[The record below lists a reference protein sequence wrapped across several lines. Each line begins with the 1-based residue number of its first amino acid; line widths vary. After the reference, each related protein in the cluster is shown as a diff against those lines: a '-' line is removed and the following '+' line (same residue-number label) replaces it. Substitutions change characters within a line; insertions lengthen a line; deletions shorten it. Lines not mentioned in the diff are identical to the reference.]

1 MKLNLKN
8 RGLWIDIVN
17 MILGLII
24 IVLALIAIHN
34 GNGGGDTFAVVFFLG
49 AVMFFLNAVK
59 EFQRNRFRAVLF
71 LIVTLILVA
80 AGLFSLGLLGAVL

>member
-1 MKLNLKN
+1 MKLNFKN

-17 MILGLII
+17 MILGLVI
-24 IVLALIAIHN
+24 IVLAIIAIHN

-59 EFQRNRFRAVLF
+59 EFPGNRFRAVLF
-71 LIVTLILVA
+71 LIITVILLT
-80 AGLFSLGLLGAVL
+80 AGLISSGLIGAVL